1 MAIAGLRNL
10 CTPAYVY
17 FFLSIIAILVMFF
30 QNIGNLNVYCLG
42 TFNCT
47 VYSTPLIFL
56 MKVVYVLFWTWILNL
71 MCGAGA
77 TNLAWFFVLL
87 PFILMFI
94 LLGVMLTTKAGL
106 YF

>member
-1 MAIAGLRNL
+1 MAIAGLKNL

-17 FFLSIIAILVMFF
+17 FILSIIAILVMFF
-30 QNIGNLNVYCLG
+30 QNIGNLDVYCLG

-77 TNLAWFFVLL
+77 ANLAWFFVLL

-94 LLGVMLTTKAGL
+94 LLGILFTTKAGL